1 MTDRRHRLAVLV
13 SLNQKEK
20 SVSWLYMHN
29 IEYTC
34 TLFSDF
40 ECNRFIDSITKYIVQ
55 SISSQYTKD

>member
-13 SLNQKEK
+13 NLNQKEK

-29 IEYTC
+29 IEYT
-34 TLFSDF
+34 LFLDF
-40 ECNRFIDSITKYIVQ
+40 ECNRFIDSITKHIVQ